1 MPHHPLGI
9 TAYFG
14 IFLAV
19 YAVIWLILTVSMRR
33 QVRRMNQQLDRSS
46 P

>member
-1 MPHHPLGI
+1 MPHRPLGAA
-9 TAYFG
+9 AYFG